1 MAGFEYAGV
10 TQDTKYATIWL
21 NLSKLDDS
29 MPEYVWICDNRY
41 VTLQI
46 NEYLLQDGCIQ
57 NPAKDLR

>member
-10 TQDTKYATIWL
+10 TQDTKYAAIWL

-46 NEYLLQDGCIQ
+46 NEYLLQEGCIQ